1 MKTVTVKDL
10 VIGAGAPKIIVSLMA
25 KDIARVKSEALAYR
39 EADFDILEWRVDH
52 FADLSNVESVM
63 AAAKILRETMPEKPL
78 LFTFR
83 SAKEG
88 GEQAIS
94 TEAYIALNRAAIDSG
109 LVDMIDLEL
118 FTGDD
123 QVKETVA
130 YAHAHDVKVVMSN
143 HDFHKTPEA
152 EEIIARLRKMQS
164 FDADIPK
171 IALMPQSTSDVLTL
185 LAATLEMQEQYADR
199 PIITMSMAKT
209 GVISRLAGEV
219 FGSAATFGA
228 VKKASA
234 PGQIS
239 VTDLRI
245 SNNISAGISSPAELK
260 KYIQPYLIKIFRESL
275 CANYPSGVGKI
286 TPESGINNE
295 TCKTTSY

>member
-1 MKTVTVKDL
+1 MTNAVTVKNITFQEGETLICVPLIGKTLDEILGNAHGL
-10 VIGAGAPKIIVSLMA
+10 VDAGADII
-25 KDIARVKSEALAYR
+25 
-39 EADFDILEWRVDH
+39 EWRVDH
-52 FADLSNVESVM
+52 FAQVREMAQVM
-63 AAAKILRETMPEKPL
+63 AALAEIRGALKALPL

-239 VTDLRI
+239 VNDLRTVLTI
-245 SNNISAGISSPAELK
+245 LHQA
-260 KYIQPYLIKIFRESL
+260 
-275 CANYPSGVGKI
+275 
-286 TPESGINNE
+286 
-295 TCKTTSY
+295 

>member
-1 MKTVTVKDL
+1 MWTTLPTSPMWSLSWRRQKFSVK
-10 VIGAGAPKIIVSLMA
+10 PCQKN
-25 KDIARVKSEALAYR
+25 RCC
-39 EADFDILEWRVDH
+39 
-52 FADLSNVESVM
+52 
-63 AAAKILRETMPEKPL
+63 
-78 LFTFR
+78 FTFR

-109 LVDMIDLEL
+109 LVDTIDLEL

-143 HDFHKTPEA
+143 DDFHKTPEA

-185 LAATLEMQEQYADR
+185 LTATLEMQEQYADR

-228 VKKASA
+228 VKK
-234 PGQIS
+234 
-239 VTDLRI
+239 
-245 SNNISAGISSPAELK
+245 
-260 KYIQPYLIKIFRESL
+260 SL
-275 CANYPSGVGKI
+275 CTRANLGK
-286 TPESGINNE
+286 
-295 TCKTTSY
+295 